1 MSFEVGDIV
10 TIKNNNFTTYTFFF
24 ISEKDLI
31 RRSYILYPIEKII
44 GPDTNYRC
52 EVADAINRLN
62 LVRTAESV
70 NYEDIT
76 TNKTVREI
84 LLETMEMAEKYT
96 RLPPLYKE
104 RNFVCTYNS
113 QLEEMSKQAELA
125 NSFTKLNLS
134 AKETEKSFKKLKE
147 SLNSMKEDFNKI
159 KEEQKMYKILELYEN
174 KQKQLIRNDYYS
186 KMKEIKENDVVSII
200 IEEMKK
206 QLESVIPEKMEKTDI
221 NFDVYSDE
229 TDKLLEDLEK
239 EKDKKLDELY
249 QKLEEIKALLQL
261 SPDYQESLKIL
272 RDYEIIDKKKNIL
285 L

>member
-1 MSFEVGDIV
+1 MNFEVGDIV

-24 ISEKDLI
+24 IGEKDLI
-31 RRSYILYPIEKII
+31 RRSYILYPVEKII
-44 GPDTNYRC
+44 GPPTDYRC
-52 EVADAINRLN
+52 YVSDVNRLN
-62 LVRTAESV
+62 LIRTTESI

-84 LLETMEMAEKYT
+84 LLETIEMFGKYSEV
-96 RLPPLYKE
+96 PPLYKE
-104 RNFVCTYNS
+104 RDFVYTYNS
-113 QLEEMSKQAELA
+113 QLEEISKESELA
-125 NSFTKLNLS
+125 YAFTKLNS
-134 AKETEKSFKKLKE
+134 STKEIEKPFRKLKE
-147 SLNSMKEDFNKI
+147 SLENLSKDFNKI
-159 KEEQKMYKILELYEN
+159 KEEQKMLKILELYEN

-186 KMKEIKENDVVSII
+186 KMKKIKENDVVSII

-206 QLESVIPEKMEKTDI
+206 QLEAVIPEKMEKTDI

-272 RDYEIIDKKKNIL
+272 RDYEIIDKKKNIIL
-285 L
+285 

>member
-1 MSFEVGDIV
+1 MNFEVGDIV

-24 ISEKDLI
+24 IDEKDLI
-31 RRSYILYPIEKII
+31 RRSYILYPVEKII

-62 LVRTAESV
+62 LVRTVESI

-84 LLETMEMAEKYT
+84 LLETIETTEKYT

-104 RNFVCTYNS
+104 RHFECTYCS
-113 QLEEMSKQAELA
+113 KLEEISKESELA
-125 NSFTKLNLS
+125 YAFTKLNS
-134 AKETEKSFKKLKE
+134 STKEIEKPFRKLKE
-147 SLNSMKEDFNKI
+147 SLENLSKDFNKI

-186 KMKEIKENDVVSII
+186 KMKEIKENDVVSVI

-206 QLESVIPEKMEKTDI
+206 QLEAVIPEKMEKTDI

-249 QKLEEIKALLQL
+249 QKIEEIKALLQL

>member
-1 MSFEVGDIV
+1 MNFEVGDIV
-10 TIKNNNFTTYTFFF
+10 EIKNNDTAYRFFF
-24 ISEKDLI
+24 IGEKDLLK
-31 RRSYILYPIEKII
+31 RSYILYPLQKII
-44 GPDTNYRC
+44 GPSTEYFC
-52 EVADAINRLN
+52 KVWGLKINRLI
-62 LVRTAESV
+62 LIRTVESI
-70 NYEDIT
+70 NFEDENT
-76 TNKTVREI
+76 SKTLREI
-84 LLETMEMAEKYT
+84 FLDTIETCSKYT
-96 RLPPLYKE
+96 KTPSHYKE
-104 RNFVCTYNS
+104 RNFKSTYYPKY
-113 QLEEMSKQAELA
+113 EELNINTQCERT
-125 NSFTKLNLS
+125 FTEMNLNHEE
-134 AKETEKSFKKLKE
+134 AQKSFIKIKD
-147 SLNSMKEDFNKI
+147 SLNKTKDSLNNI
-159 KEEQKMYKILELYEN
+159 KEEQKMLKILELYEN

-206 QLESVIPEKMEKTDI
+206 QLEAVIPEKMEKTDI